1 MRKILVYSTS
11 ECPYCTM
18 VIDYLKSK
26 NIEVKVIDISSDEQ
40 GFKEMVR
47 KSGQRGIPVIDLGN
61 KIIVGYEKEEI
72 DLEIRC
78 GLDKEK

>member
-1 MRKILVYSTS
+1 
-11 ECPYCTM
+11 M